1 MIRQTTSIQNV
12 LDSGKIVYFSME
24 IGLIPETK
32 TYSGGLGVLAGDI
45 IRSTADLNVPV
56 LFLDTNVESNSDVDR
71 VITS

>member
-1 MIRQTTSIQNV
+1 
-12 LDSGKIVYFSME
+12 ME

-71 VITS
+71 EITS